1 MTILESG
8 INLML
13 YGMGT
18 VFVFLSIL
26 ILTTMAMSRFIGR
39 FMPQNEQVPPVLS
52 SQDIPTEATG
62 IDPKLLSIL
71 QAAIR
76 AHKES

>member
-18 VFVFLSIL
+18 VFVFLTLL
-26 ILTTMAMSRFIGR
+26 IVTTMMMSSVISKFFG
-39 FMPQNEQVPPVLS
+39 VPESESAATQKPNLS
-52 SQDIPTEATG
+52 LASG
-62 IDPKLLSIL
+62 KIDPALLGVL
-71 QAAIR
+71 QAAINE
-76 AHKES
+76 HKK